1 MFDHDPK
8 TIKDGCFDDQ
18 FKKLSTLEVPF
29 YLFTALTSSLTYHSL
44 FLYYQSKMKFVSIAL
59 IAGASI
65 AAASPAGHAE

>member
-8 TIKDGCFDDQ
+8 TIKDGRFEDQ
-18 FKKLSTLEVPF
+18 FKKLSTFKSTL
-29 YLFTALTSSLTYHSL
+29 LSLHSSLTYHSL